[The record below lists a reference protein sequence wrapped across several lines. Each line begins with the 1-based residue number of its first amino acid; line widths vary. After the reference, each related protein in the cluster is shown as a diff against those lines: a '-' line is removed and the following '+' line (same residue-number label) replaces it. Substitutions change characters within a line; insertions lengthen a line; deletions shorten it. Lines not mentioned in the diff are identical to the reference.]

1 MMEMRTV
8 ARDREGIPTCRGF
21 PPTVEARRRPG
32 TASPR
37 AKINAGAALL
47 FLAGAARRP
56 HGGLALPSAAGPSFL
71 DAAAFT
77 SVRRVP

>member
-1 MMEMRTV
+1 MPRFSPDRRGTPT
-8 ARDREGIPTCRGF
+8 ARHGL
-21 PPTVEARRRPG
+21 
-32 TASPR
+32 PR

-71 DAAAFT
+71 DAVAFT